1 MILILL
7 HCLKYDRLRVAQRG
21 ATVRAIRAVAA
32 MNTIAT
38 TTIAQ
43 RAMSSLHNYHPR
55 KLNTYSAKTT
65 VKPVPFVCL
74 ALEAQQVFVAGD
86 FNDWDPAS
94 HPMKRMPDGAWRLEI
109 SLNHGHHHYLFLVDG
124 KPLLD
129 PKAQGIARNEKGE
142 KVSLLAVS

>member
-1 MILILL
+1 VIKILL
-7 HCLKYDRLRVAQRG
+7 RCLKYDCLRVARLN
-21 ATVRAIRAVAA
+21 ATVRAIRAVAT
-32 MNTIAT
+32 MNAIAT
-38 TTIAQ
+38 TTIAE
-43 RAMSSLHNYHPR
+43 RAMSSLHNYNPR
-55 KLNTYSAKTT
+55 KLNTYSAKAT

-74 ALEAQQVFVAGD
+74 AQEAQQVFVAGD

>member
-7 HCLKYDRLRVAQRG
+7 RCLKYGRLRLAQRD
-21 ATVRAIRAVAA
+21 ATVRPIRAVEI
-32 MNTIAT
+32 MNSIATKTIAE
-38 TTIAQ
+38 
-43 RAMSSLHNYHPR
+43 RAMSSLHNYNPR
-55 KLNTYSAKTT
+55 KLNTYSAKAT

-74 ALEAQQVFVAGD
+74 AQEAQQVFVAGD

>member
-1 MILILL
+1 MI
-7 HCLKYDRLRVAQRG
+7 A
-21 ATVRAIRAVAA
+21 
-32 MNTIAT
+32 NAT

-43 RAMSSLHNYHPR
+43 RAMSSLHNYNPR
-55 KLNTYSAKTT
+55 KLNTYSAKAT

-74 ALEAQQVFVAGD
+74 AQEAQQVFVAGD

-94 HPMKRMPDGAWRLEI
+94 HPMRRMPDGAWRLEI

>member
-1 MILILL
+1 MILVLL
-7 HCLKYDRLRVAQRG
+7 RCLKYDRLRLEQRG

-38 TTIAQ
+38 TTIDQ
-43 RAMSSLHNYHPR
+43 RAMSSLHNYNPR
-55 KLNTYSAKTT
+55 KLNTYSAKAT

-74 ALEAQQVFVAGD
+74 AQEAQQVFVAGD

>member
-7 HCLKYDRLRVAQRG
+7 RCLKYGRLRLAQRD
-21 ATVRAIRAVAA
+21 ATVRPIRAVAA
-32 MNTIAT
+32 MNAITT

-43 RAMSSLHNYHPR
+43 RAMSSLHNYNPR
-55 KLNTYSAKTT
+55 KLNTYSAKAT

-74 ALEAQQVFVAGD
+74 AQEAQQVFVAGD

-94 HPMKRMPDGAWRLEI
+94 HPMKRMPDGAWRVEI

>member
-1 MILILL
+1 MITILL
-7 HCLKYDRLRVAQRG
+7 RCLKYGRLRGAQRD
-21 ATVRAIRAVAA
+21 ATVRAIRAVTA
-32 MNTIAT
+32 MNAINT
-38 TTIAQ
+38 TTIAE